1 MSRYVFVQ
9 NAQRPFS
16 ISPRVRYCDSFLCQL
31 RGLMFR
37 RSLDVEEGLLLVQPQ
52 DGRLASAIHMLFV
65 PFPLAV
71 FWLDSQLRVVDKVLA
86 QPWRPAYFPRQPARY
101 VLELHP
107 AYFLLLN
114 AGESIVLHDA

>member
-1 MSRYVFVQ
+1 LFNPRMVGW
-9 NAQRPFS
+9 
-16 ISPRVRYCDSFLCQL
+16 RVRFTCCLY
-31 RGLMFR
+31 RFR
-37 RSLDVEEGLLLVQPQ
+37 WR
-52 DGRLASAIHMLFV
+52 
-65 PFPLAV
+65 V